1 MLGKLRSFSKGK
13 LAGVLTAIII
23 VPFVFWGM
31 GSVFSGGNTN
41 SIAKINNYNVSTKE
55 FIIHLNNSD
64 LTNESIK
71 EKLKDNILEEELTSL
86 IQKKII
92 DLEIKNLNLF
102 ISEEALVKIIKNN
115 KIFQNEEGQFSRLKY
130 EKFLLERNLTAADFE
145 NQLKNNELSKQL
157 YEYIAGGIQTP
168 FFKTNKIYNDQYKKI
183 NLEYIELNSF
193 YKKRASFTQS
203 EIDKYIKDNEDKLKK
218 DSIDFTYTKINPNN
232 LIQSDNFDDEFFKK
246 IDLLENDIFNGS
258 NIESLSN
265 KYGLKLLEVKDFT
278 GDNLDEDFFK
288 EIYEKKDKE
297 KIQLIDKN
305 EFFLLY
311 EIKNKIK
318 KIPTHEEFND
328 FIKDQLVELNKFN
341 YNKNLL
347 EKIKNKKFNTADF
360 YKLKKENLEIKKISL
375 NSINEKTIFSPN
387 SIKLIY
393 SRPNGS
399 FSIINDIKKNIYLV
413 HITNIKSEKLAKDA
427 NQVNIFTQFAD
438 HKIKN
443 NLYNSY
449 DNVVN
454 DKYKIEI
461 NEKTLE
467 RVKNNFN

>member
-55 FIIHLNNSD
+55 FITHLNNSD

-71 EKLKDNILEEELTSL
+71 DKLKDNILEDELTNL

-92 DLEIKNLNLF
+92 DLEIKNLNLT
-102 ISEEALVKIIKNN
+102 ISEEALVKIIKKN
-115 KIFQNEEGQFSRLKY
+115 KIFQDDEGQFSRLKY
-130 EKFLLERNLTAADFE
+130 EKFLLERNLAAAEFE
-145 NQLKNNELSKQL
+145 NELKINELRKQL
-157 YEYIAGGIQTP
+157 YEYIAGGIKSP

-183 NLEYIELNSF
+183 DLEYIELKSF
-193 YKKRASFTQS
+193 YKEKSSFTQS
-203 EIDKYIKDNEDKLKK
+203 EVDEYIKNNEDKLKK
-218 DSIDFTYTKINPNN
+218 DSLDFAYVKINPNN

-246 IDLLENDIFNGS
+246 IDLLENDIFNGL
-258 NIESLSN
+258 NIESISN
-265 KYGLKLLEVKDFT
+265 KYGLKISEIKDFT
-278 GDNLDEDFFK
+278 GDNFDEDFFK

-318 KIPTHEEFND
+318 KIPSNEKFND
-328 FIKDQLVELNKFN
+328 FIKDQLFALNKFN
-341 YNKNLL
+341 YNKDLL
-347 EKIKNKKFNTADF
+347 QRIKNKKFNTTDF
-360 YKLKKENLEIKKISL
+360 YKLEKENLEIKKISL

-393 SRPNGS
+393 ARPTGS
-399 FSIINDIKKNIYLV
+399 FSIVNDIKKNIYLA
-413 HITNIKSEKLAKDA
+413 HITNIKSKKLAKDA
-427 NQVNIFTQFAD
+427 SQVSIFTQFAG

-449 DNVVN
+449 DGVVN
-454 DKYKIEI
+454 GKYKIEI

>member
-55 FIIHLNNSD
+55 FVIHLNNSD
-64 LTNESIK
+64 LTSESIK
-71 EKLKDNILEEELTSL
+71 KKLKENILEEELINL

-145 NQLKNNELSKQL
+145 NELKINELRKQV
-157 YEYIAGGIQTP
+157 YEYIAGGIKSP

-183 NLEYIELNSF
+183 DLEYIELNSF
-193 YKKRASFTQS
+193 YRAKNSFTQN
-203 EIDKYIKDNEDKLKK
+203 EIDEYIKNNEDKLKK
-218 DSIDFTYTKINPNN
+218 DSIDFAYVKINPNN
-232 LIQSDNFDDEFFKK
+232 LIQSDNFNDEFFKK

-258 NIESLSN
+258 NIESLSK
-265 KYGLKLLEVKDFT
+265 KYGLKLSEIKDFS
-278 GDNLDEDFFK
+278 GDNFNEDFFK

-318 KIPTHEEFND
+318 KIPSNDKFNK
-328 FIKDQLVELNKFN
+328 FIKKQLFALNKYN
-341 YNKNLL
+341 YNKDLL
-347 EKIKNKKFNTADF
+347 QKIKNKKFNTTDF
-360 YKLKKENLEIKKISL
+360 YKLKKDNLEIKKISL
-375 NSINEKTIFSPN
+375 NSINDQSIFSPN

-393 SRPNGS
+393 ARPNGS
-399 FSIINDIKKNIYLV
+399 FSIINDINKNIYLA
-413 HITNIKSEKLAKDA
+413 HIKNIKYKKLTKKGS
-427 NQVNIFTQFAD
+427 QINILTQLAD

>member
-55 FIIHLNNSD
+55 FVIHLNNSD
-64 LTNESIK
+64 LTSESIK
-71 EKLKDNILEEELTSL
+71 KKLKENILEEELINL

-145 NQLKNNELSKQL
+145 NELKINELRKQV
-157 YEYIAGGIQTP
+157 YEYIAGGIKSP

-183 NLEYIELNSF
+183 DLEYIELNSF
-193 YKKRASFTQS
+193 YKEKNNFTQS
-203 EIDKYIKDNEDKLKK
+203 EIDEYIKDNEDKLKK
-218 DSIDFTYTKINPNN
+218 DSIDFAYVKIDPNN
-232 LIQSDNFDDEFFKK
+232 LTQSDNFNDEFFKK

-265 KYGLKLLEVKDFT
+265 KYGLKLSEIKDFS
-278 GDNLDEDFFK
+278 GDNFNEDFFK

-318 KIPTHEEFND
+318 KIPSNDKFNK
-328 FIKDQLVELNKFN
+328 FIKKQLFALSKYN
-341 YNKNLL
+341 YNKDLL
-347 EKIKNKKFNTADF
+347 QKIKNKKFNTTDF
-360 YKLKKENLEIKKISL
+360 YKLKKDNLKIKKISL
-375 NSINEKTIFSPN
+375 NSINDQSIFSPN

-393 SRPNGS
+393 ARPNGS
-399 FSIINDIKKNIYLV
+399 FSIINDINKNIYLA
-413 HITNIKSEKLAKDA
+413 HIKNIKYKKLTKKGS
-427 NQVNIFTQFAD
+427 QINILTQLAD

>member
-41 SIAKINNYNVSTKE
+41 SIAKINNHNVSTKE
-55 FIIHLNNSD
+55 FVIHLNNSD

-71 EKLKDNILEEELTSL
+71 EKLKENILEEELTSL

-115 KIFQNEEGQFSRLKY
+115 KIFQNEESQFSRLKY
-130 EKFLLERNLTAADFE
+130 EKFLLERNLTAAEFE
-145 NQLKNNELSKQL
+145 NELKINELRKQL
-157 YEYIAGGIQTP
+157 YEYIAGGIKSP

-183 NLEYIELNSF
+183 DLEYIELNSF
-193 YKKRASFTQS
+193 YKEKSSFTQS

-218 DSIDFTYTKINPNN
+218 DSIDFAYVKINPNN
-232 LIQSDNFDDEFFKK
+232 LTQSDNFNDEFFKK

-265 KYGLKLLEVKDFT
+265 KYGLKLSEIKDFS
-278 GDNLDEDFFK
+278 GDNFNEDFFK

-318 KIPTHEEFND
+318 KIPSNDKFNE
-328 FIKDQLVELNKFN
+328 FIKNQLFALNKYN
-341 YNKNLL
+341 YNKDLL
-347 EKIKNKKFNTADF
+347 QKIKNKKFNATDF
-360 YKLKKENLEIKKISL
+360 YKLKKDNLEIKKISL
-375 NSINEKTIFSPN
+375 NSINDKSIFSPN

-393 SRPNGS
+393 ARPNGS
-399 FSIINDIKKNIYLV
+399 FSIINDINKNIYLA
-413 HITNIKSEKLAKDA
+413 HIKNIKSKKLTK
-427 NQVNIFTQFAD
+427 NGSQINILTQLAD

>member
-41 SIAKINNYNVSTKE
+41 SIAKINNHNVSTKE
-55 FIIHLNNSD
+55 FVIHLNNSD

-71 EKLKDNILEEELTSL
+71 EKLKENILEEELTSL

-102 ISEEALVKIIKNN
+102 ISEKALVKIIKNN
-115 KIFQNEEGQFSRLKY
+115 KIFQNEESQFSRLKY
-130 EKFLLERNLTAADFE
+130 EKFLLERNLTAAEFE
-145 NQLKNNELSKQL
+145 NELKINELRKQV
-157 YEYIAGGIQTP
+157 YEYIAGGIKSP

-183 NLEYIELNSF
+183 DLEYIELNSF
-193 YKKRASFTQS
+193 YKEKSSFTQS

-218 DSIDFTYTKINPNN
+218 DLIDFAYVKINPNN
-232 LIQSDNFDDEFFKK
+232 LTQSDNFNDEFFKK

-265 KYGLKLLEVKDFT
+265 KYGLKLSEIKDFS
-278 GDNLDEDFFK
+278 GDNFNEDFFK

-318 KIPTHEEFND
+318 KIPTNDKFNE
-328 FIKDQLVELNKFN
+328 FIKNQLFALNKYN
-341 YNKNLL
+341 YNKDLL
-347 EKIKNKKFNTADF
+347 QKIKNKKFNTADF
-360 YKLKKENLEIKKISL
+360 YKLKKDNLEIKKISL
-375 NSINEKTIFSPN
+375 NSINDKSIFSPN

-393 SRPNGS
+393 ARPNGS
-399 FSIINDIKKNIYLV
+399 FSIINDINKNIYLA
-413 HITNIKSEKLAKDA
+413 HIKNIKSKKLTK
-427 NQVNIFTQFAD
+427 NGSQVNILTQLAD